1 MAMPMKQTEYGTSID
16 ILFNLDPYTARP
28 IKVSDTGVTADT
40 KTGKKIVKAGSI
52 LSKDGT
58 IVNDGTARY
67 VLLKDI
73 DVTYGPAAGAGV
85 YRGTLDEKKIEK
97 NTSVTI
103 SDAAKVALR
112 GIIFMSDDDL
122 DYVGGTEVAAGT
134 GISVAQTGSKVTV
147 STSA

>member
-1 MAMPMKQTEYGTSID
+1 MKIIQTEYGTSID

-28 IKVSDTGVTADT
+28 IMVSDESVTADA
-40 KTGKKIVKAGSI
+40 KTGKKIVKAGS
-52 LSKDGT
+52 LLDKDG
-58 IVNDGTARY
+58 VVKNDGTVRY
-67 VLLKDI
+67 VLLKDV
-73 DVTYGPAAGAGV
+73 DVTNGDAPGAGV

-97 NTSVTI
+97 NTGVTI

-112 GIIFMSDDDL
+112 GIFFMSDDDL